1 MDSSDGRLVN
11 NVSRHAV
18 VIEPDERLREMLLA
32 WKTRVAAR
40 WPSAAYVGHAP
51 HSTVWAGDLTDE
63 AGAGDALREAASRA
77 REFWID
83 VHAPYVFYDD
93 ALTDGGHTC
102 ACAAVLTDDLARL
115 QYAVSDVLC
124 NYRPPAADGQLPLPL
139 RREPFLRSWRE
150 YGFPFV
156 GPHWIP
162 HFTIASLPVRRDDAF
177 IAEFLA
183 SSVSCRVAVREL
195 SCWRVDGERH
205 ERVASLPLAPRVP
218 ERAGR

>member
-1 MDSSDGRLVN
+1 MGSSGGLAVN
-11 NVSRHAV
+11 SVSRHAV
-18 VIEPDERLREMLLA
+18 VIEPDEQLREMLLA

-51 HSTVWAGDLTDE
+51 HSTVWAGDLTE
-63 AGAGDALREAASRA
+63 QAGVEGALREAASRA

-83 VHAPYVFYDD
+83 VHAPYVFYND
-93 ALTDGGHTC
+93 ALTEGGQTC
-102 ACAAVLTDDLARL
+102 AFAAVLTDDLARL
-115 QYAVSDVLC
+115 QYAVSDVLRD
-124 NYRPPAADGQLPLPL
+124 YRMPAADGELPLPL

-156 GPHWIP
+156 GAHWIP
-162 HFTIASLPVRRDDAF
+162 HFTIASLPARRDDPF

-183 SSVSCRVAVREL
+183 SVVSWRVAVREL
-195 SCWRVDGERH
+195 SYWRVAGERH
-205 ERVASLPLAPRVP
+205 ERVASLRLAPRVP